1 MAKELLK
8 ELSVEQLYDYPES
21 GVLKKELCFLV
32 LSIEKKE
39 NNRVYVELT
48 DLKYKIRNVILI
60 IHQEQEEIK
69 VGDYILCQEF
79 KYRYDNN
86 VQITVTNFNKIEC
99 IKEYEKEEFIDC
111 YFKYIKKDNSFI
123 GFNGE
128 TLKIDKSKSKI
139 EYEDSKIYLFRRL
152 KKVSEKIAE
161 YNEKISIISEC
172 SGDYISNDNIKK
184 LAKNIP
190 YCFEGKVI
198 EKNIKNLTIVINKI
212 DGLFFILTFD
222 KIRFSIKNIKYVKVS
237 SAKYLSTDGNIINL
251 LETPL
256 TKIEALEF
264 PEEKIERIYFKFS
277 FFGELNH
284 NTISRFMI
292 ELNDE
297 EYDEIII
304 KKQFVYYMYNNKL
317 DSELFYFI
325 QNVKLFYKNGIT
337 RKFSF
342 FTYIG
347 FLNEIN
353 VDINQIGICAYEF
366 LFYALDK
373 QYLPINIELKE
384 QKKFNNFQTFEN
396 ETRKK
401 ISFINIQVQNEEDIG
416 HGNSFLVIKLC
427 KKNET
432 KLYGTMKL
440 NSIEFNIKKKYNIN
454 YSLKEFLKNIH
465 QEFEL
470 FFKTSKNI
478 RNIEDKYLSIDKNIC
493 SMIEEELNKSFNLLK
508 IEDEESTFEYFDS
521 LVIWNIFNYL
531 NKNNSSYIQI
541 QSYLA
546 IYDKVKA
553 ANINY
558 VEKSLLLVGVF
569 NKLTETKKDFSIPEL
584 YFYDDLPEENPYKIA
599 YKFQFSFIENLTE
612 LSGLFQPFLLLDSYF
627 MDLICYK
634 NLKIDKK
641 NIKNGVISSYSISM
655 IPLDY
660 IKDHLKKSI
669 KKYFF
674 IIKRGISDER
684 NYYACVQ
691 KDSGVVTYNEK
702 ILLDETN
709 FLSITSFVKD
719 NIINDFAFLLNLEN
733 LHENFS
739 HNKESI
745 LNIDKSPTI
754 YFDDDF
760 DYAYIY
766 HKAND
771 TIGEAGDL
779 LESFICD
786 IDTLEEMKKLKYGMG
801 RYFNVYYFVQKN
813 FDLLI
818 KSFKIVKK
826 NYDDQ
831 QNANNNAESS
841 HTNNKSLNS
850 EVIKKDNK
858 NNNID
863 KEIKNENKEQK
874 YQSEQKE
881 QNQQEQKDK
890 KEEAILLSRHNCT
903 IIKAKTLEELFEKIN
918 DMKNKKFI
926 APKIV
931 TPENDEKNFY

>member
-8 ELSVEQLYDYPES
+8 EPSVEQLYDYPES

-39 NNRVYVELT
+39 SNRVYVELT
-48 DLKYKIRNVILI
+48 DIKYKIRNVILI
-60 IHQEQEEIK
+60 THQEQEEIK

-79 KYRYDNN
+79 KYKYDNN
-86 VQITVTNFNKIEC
+86 VQITVTNFKKIEC
-99 IKEYEKEEFIDC
+99 IKEYKKEEFIDC

-123 GFNGE
+123 GFNDE

-139 EYEDSKIYLFRRL
+139 EYEDSKIYLFHRL

-184 LAKNIP
+184 LSRNIP

-212 DGLFFILTFD
+212 DGFFFILTFD
-222 KIRFSIKNIKYVKVS
+222 KIRFSQKNIKYVKVS
-237 SAKYLSTDGNIINL
+237 SAKYLSTDRNIINL

-264 PEEKIERIYFKFS
+264 PEEKIERIYFKFT
-277 FFGELNH
+277 FFGELNN

-292 ELNDE
+292 ELNDQ

-304 KKQFVYYMYNNKL
+304 NKQFVYYMYNNKL
-317 DSELFYFI
+317 DFEHFYFI

-384 QKKFNNFQTFEN
+384 QKKFDNFQTFEN

-416 HGNSFLVIKLC
+416 HGNSFLVLKLC

-454 YSLKEFLKNIH
+454 YTLKEFLKNIH
-465 QEFEL
+465 QEFEI

-478 RNIEDKYLSIDKNIC
+478 RNMQDKYLSIDKNIC
-493 SMIEEELNKSFNLLK
+493 LMIEDELNKSFNLLK

-531 NKNNSSYIQI
+531 SKNNSSYTQI

-599 YKFQFSFIENLTE
+599 YKFQFSFIEQLTE
-612 LSGLFQPFLLLDSYF
+612 LSGLFQPFLLLNSYF

-634 NLKIDKK
+634 SLKIDKK

-655 IPLDY
+655 LPLDS
-660 IKDHLKKSI
+660 IKNHLKKSI

-674 IIKRGISDER
+674 IIKRGISDGR
-684 NYYACVQ
+684 NYYSSVQ
-691 KDSGVVTYNEK
+691 KDNGVVTYNEK
-702 ILLDETN
+702 MLLDETN
-709 FLSITSFVKD
+709 FVSITSFVND
-719 NIINDFAFLLNLEN
+719 NIIKDFAFLLNLEN
-733 LHENFS
+733 LHKNFS
-739 HNKESI
+739 YNKESI
-745 LNIDKSPTI
+745 LNTDKSPTI
-754 YFDDDF
+754 YFDEDF
-760 DYAYIY
+760 DYSYIY
-766 HKAND
+766 HKTND

-850 EVIKKDNK
+850 EVIQKDNK

-863 KEIKNENKEQK
+863 IEIKNENEEQK

-881 QNQQEQKDK
+881 QNQKEQKSK
-890 KEEAILLSRHNCT
+890 KEEVILLSRHNCT